1 MGAFVVRCLVNIFVG
16 FSVATIGC
24 FVGSDD
30 TGFFVGTNNTGCFV
44 GFFVRNKV
52 TACFVGWL
60 LDYRLI
66 QSVQLTAQ
74 E

>member
-1 MGAFVVRCLVNIFVG
+1 M
-16 FSVATIGC
+16 ATIGC

-60 LDYRLI
+60 FGLPVDTI
-66 QSVQLTAQ
+66 SPTDGSGVINACF
-74 E
+74 EGD